1 MHFKLISG
9 TNSNKK
15 YFEEFLEDNKFREK
29 IINFYSSK
37 TIKDFIKEK
46 SNNKE
51 KDKLLE
57 KLPYLLSLMKK
68 DSFWKQIMLF
78 PMSKNKMSS
87 LENYLRIVINTEN
100 VKFHKASDNNKKSIL
115 NLLLFELLIREIF
128 HFLRNLIFLDKKEKE
143 TITLPSSF
151 DNNAK
156 VNKEDK
162 SAFHLNNI
170 EKQNEEIDKRLIRY
184 IFNVDTIMYI
194 SYAAGKILQ
203 GLTLKDDEEIKS
215 LKTILLKDH
224 TSYAIFSN
232 NKINGISH
240 KIHDCRPYYCTCD

>member
-1 MHFKLISG
+1 M
-9 TNSNKK
+9 
-15 YFEEFLEDNKFREK
+15 
-29 IINFYSSK
+29 
-37 TIKDFIKEK
+37 
-46 SNNKE
+46 
-51 KDKLLE
+51 
-57 KLPYLLSLMKK
+57 
-68 DSFWKQIMLF
+68 
-78 PMSKNKMSS
+78 
-87 LENYLRIVINTEN
+87 
-100 VKFHKASDNNKKSIL
+100 
-115 NLLLFELLIREIF
+115 
-128 HFLRNLIFLDKKEKE
+128 
-143 TITLPSSF
+143 
-151 DNNAK
+151 
-156 VNKEDK
+156 NKEDK